1 MLTSALSPRRDR
13 AREGLSAASAA
24 RPASSLHQ
32 ASSSACPCWLVNF
45 RTSRMNSGGVHKG
58 PDTRTRATPEPA
70 ERTPNPTP
78 LGSKT
83 AAPHVYPLLLRTP
96 HSLPSP
102 PPQGY
107 QSKHLLAFW
116 FGSWVL
122 FSLQSAPPC
131 PFSTYVPPSP
141 RYCKGWQCHWWLN
154 LLVTRRSRY

>member
-32 ASSSACPCWLVNF
+32 AFSSACPCWVVNF

-70 ERTPNPTP
+70 ERMPNPTP

-96 HSLPSP
+96 HSLPSS

-131 PFSTYVPPSP
+131 PFSTYVPPVPGTAKAGSVIGVLT
-141 RYCKGWQCHWWLN
+141 C
-154 LLVTRRSRY
+154 